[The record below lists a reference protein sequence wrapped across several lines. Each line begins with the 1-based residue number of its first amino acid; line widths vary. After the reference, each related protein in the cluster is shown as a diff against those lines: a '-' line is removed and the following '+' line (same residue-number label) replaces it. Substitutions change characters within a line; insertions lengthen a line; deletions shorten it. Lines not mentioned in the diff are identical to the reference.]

1 MGVID
6 IKKVCIITQALYG
19 GGAERAAA
27 NLSKDL
33 SDNYQI
39 YLIVYDAS
47 RIDYPYSGEL
57 IDCKTP
63 PKKNY
68 IAKIINF
75 IKRCLIINRI
85 KKKKRIDVSISFMT
99 PANVIN
105 IVSKY
110 RDNVITSVR
119 NTMSMK
125 EKSKIRDY
133 FIRWCG
139 KKTDYTVA
147 LSEGVKRELI
157 YYYNYN
163 PYKLRTIYNS
173 CDYKW
178 FYDENPNIVNYT
190 ESFSFDGFVLVTAGR
205 LTRQKGQWHLIRAVS
220 ILKKEIKNIKLV
232 IFGDGDMLNDLQEY
246 ANTLDVS
253 DCVFFPGYMKNYHYF
268 MKKCDAFVFSSLY
281 EGFGNVLIEA
291 LSCGL
296 PIVSVDAKYGPREI
310 LSNSNHLVSDIE
322 LAEYGILTEE
332 ISQKTFDRNDI
343 NFERSDYSLA
353 KGISVLLKD
362 EKTRMH
368 YVVQAKRR
376 SEDFSPDKIISQW
389 NDVIG

>member
-68 IAKIINF
+68 IAKTINF
-75 IKRCLIINRI
+75 IKRCLIIHRV
-85 KKKKRIDVSISFMT
+85 KKKKGIDVSISFMT

-110 RDNVITSVR
+110 RDNVIISVR

-125 EKSKIRDY
+125 EKSQIRDY

-139 KKTDYTVA
+139 KKTD
-147 LSEGVKRELI
+147 
-157 YYYNYN
+157 
-163 PYKLRTIYNS
+163 
-173 CDYKW
+173 
-178 FYDENPNIVNYT
+178 
-190 ESFSFDGFVLVTAGR
+190 
-205 LTRQKGQWHLIRAVS
+205 
-220 ILKKEIKNIKLV
+220 
-232 IFGDGDMLNDLQEY
+232 
-246 ANTLDVS
+246 
-253 DCVFFPGYMKNYHYF
+253 
-268 MKKCDAFVFSSLY
+268 
-281 EGFGNVLIEA
+281 
-291 LSCGL
+291 
-296 PIVSVDAKYGPREI
+296 
-310 LSNSNHLVSDIE
+310 
-322 LAEYGILTEE
+322 
-332 ISQKTFDRNDI
+332 
-343 NFERSDYSLA
+343 
-353 KGISVLLKD
+353 
-362 EKTRMH
+362 
-368 YVVQAKRR
+368 
-376 SEDFSPDKIISQW
+376 
-389 NDVIG
+389 